1 MHYSLDLLK
10 KYLFLFFGDLAFSLK
25 RSSWGFCREDA
36 KVKKPILLHQK
47 SNMSLVTNRFRAPKD
62 LLFVNL
68 SDESPDSGL
77 RADDV

>member
-1 MHYSLDLLK
+1 
-10 KYLFLFFGDLAFSLK
+10 
-25 RSSWGFCREDA
+25 
-36 KVKKPILLHQK
+36 
-47 SNMSLVTNRFRAPKD
+47 MSLVTNRFRAPKD